1 MKKALII
8 SIFSLTFSAAFIA
21 CTTIRPIPEDLT
33 APQLLQ
39 EGQACLDNSDYKNAE
54 AIFLATIDRYGD
66 NTETYIEAKKI
77 CKSLGFEHFI
87 LTASNEFQK
96 YVVDDLQAG
105 TDTGRALS
113 TDLKIKH
120 IVISNFALGH
130 SYINTLKSNIEK
142 INKVLE

>member
-8 SIFSLTFSAAFIA
+8 SIFALTLSAAFIA

-66 NTETYIEAKKI
+66 NTETYIEAKYELAHLYIKTRDYYKAYIALDEILEIYSYAMVGDLPASYKKLAQIEMDKI
-77 CKSLGFEHFI
+77 PPAKLE
-87 LTASNEFQK
+87 EYQK
-96 YVVDDLQAG
+96 
-105 TDTGRALS
+105 
-113 TDLKIKH
+113 KK
-120 IVISNFALGH
+120 
-130 SYINTLKSNIEK
+130 
-142 INKVLE
+142 